1 MIKKALFLFFT
12 LSLFSC
18 VKEHSHIENT
28 VFIKDVT
35 IINTDWGGDASDD
48 IKNGYVSI
56 KNGKIDRVGIY
67 TDTIPIAS
75 NTIIIDGKGKFLV
88 PGLIDGF
95 AVINNQS
102 YANAFLL
109 SGVTSIIGVES
120 LRRGEL
126 FEEASPSPSI
136 FTLGEVG
143 DTTQSAEQ
151 IERDFLQS
159 AKDGNKIMLLMYKLT
174 PDLVQ
179 HSLEL
184 ASVYEMGSI
193 GELGFTDYKA
203 GMDMGVQAFV
213 HTTRY
218 SMDIASRKM
227 AKAVA
232 GQPFSNELN
241 SPKWKYYQFLSSLD
255 VSSPDVIQY
264 ARNIGKSNSYLMPT
278 LSLLYLD
285 IPNHSNPWDHP
296 ISKLIDPKDINNPAN
311 AQTGNHDYKPEVQE
325 AYTKLALKE
334 LELENQYYA
343 YGAKYLTGSGCD
355 VWGTMPGI
363 SLHTELEL
371 LQRVGLSNRELL
383 ASATS
388 NFSKAFGWKKGRIMP
403 GHDADLLL
411 LDKNPLDSITFLNS
425 LETLILNG
433 KVIDPATLKDH
444 LNE

>member
-1 MIKKALFLFFT
+1 MIKKAPILLIVFALG
-12 LSLFSC
+12 SC
-18 VKEHSHIENT
+18 VQETTSKENAL
-28 VFIKDVT
+28 FIKDVT
-35 IINTDWGGDASDD
+35 IINTDWGGNSSDD

-56 KNGKIDRVGIY
+56 RNGKIDRLGTYADSIS
-67 TDTIPIAS
+67 IAP
-75 NTIIIDGKGKFLV
+75 NTRIIDGKGKFLV

-120 LRRGEL
+120 PRRGAL
-126 FEEASPSPSI
+126 FEKASPSPSI

-143 DTTQSAEQ
+143 DTIQNAEQ
-151 IERDFLQS
+151 IKNDFHQS
-159 AKDGNKIMLLMYKLT
+159 SKDGNKVMLLMYKLT

-184 ASVYEMGSI
+184 ASEHEMASI
-193 GELGFTDYKA
+193 GELGYTDYKT
-203 GMDMGVQAFV
+203 GMDLGVQAFV

-218 SMDIASRKM
+218 SMDIASREM
-227 AKAVA
+227 ANAVA

-255 VSSPDVIQY
+255 ASSPDVIHH
-264 ARNIGKSNSYLMPT
+264 ARNVGKSDSYLMPT

-285 IPNHSNPWDHP
+285 IPNHSNPWEHP

-311 AQTGNHDYKPEVQE
+311 EQTGNHDYKPEVQQ

-334 LELENQYYA
+334 LELENQYYT

-371 LQRVGLSNRELL
+371 LQRVGLTNRELL

-388 NFSKAFGWKKGRIMP
+388 NFSEAFGWNKGEIKP
-403 GHDADLLL
+403 GFDADLLL
-411 LDKNPLDSITFLNS
+411 LNKNPIDSIIFLNT
-425 LETLILNG
+425 LETIILNG
-433 KVIDPATLKDH
+433 KVIDPSKLKNQ